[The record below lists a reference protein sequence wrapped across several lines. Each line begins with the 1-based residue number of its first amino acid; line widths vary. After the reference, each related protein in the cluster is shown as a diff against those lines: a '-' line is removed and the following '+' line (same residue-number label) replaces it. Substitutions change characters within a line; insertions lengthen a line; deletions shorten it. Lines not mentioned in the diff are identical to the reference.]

1 MNLTDAV
8 DTITIRAART
18 DGYARSQV
26 GLEQYAIYVDL
37 SDGEL
42 ARKDVFHITI
52 ESTNANP
59 HFTAHKVPPT
69 DTTIL
74 SSLFIL

>member
-1 MNLTDAV
+1 MKLTDAV
-8 DTITIRAART
+8 DTITIRAARA

-42 ARKDVFHITI
+42 TRKDIFHITV
-52 ESTNANP
+52 ESTNDNP
-59 HFTAHKVPPT
+59 HSAAHKVPPT